1 VVELIEL
8 SGITQSMSRRGD
20 CYDNA
25 VAESFFA
32 SYKLECVPKEGFTT
46 QQQAK
51 DETSEWIEIPA
62 AIANVYIQRWVTSLR
77 SKLRPESV

>member
-1 VVELIEL
+1 
-8 SGITQSMSRRGD
+8 MSRRGD

-51 DETSEWIEIPA
+51 DETFEWIEIFY
-62 AIANVYIQRWVTSLR
+62 NRKRLHSTLGYITPVEAEARVG
-77 SKLRPESV
+77 VA